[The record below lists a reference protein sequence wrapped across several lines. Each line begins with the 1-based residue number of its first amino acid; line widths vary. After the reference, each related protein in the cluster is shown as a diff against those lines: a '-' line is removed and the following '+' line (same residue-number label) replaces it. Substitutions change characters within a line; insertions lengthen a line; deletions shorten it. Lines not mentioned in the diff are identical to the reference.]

1 MNKIVEARSTKYEV
15 RNTKYGM
22 RNMRTAVSFL
32 LSPISYLLLFLPFLF
47 SCNIYK
53 FNEATVPVNVKTIKI
68 SFIENRARY
77 VNPQLSPQLTDRFQ
91 TKVVNQTKLTR
102 TNSDDA
108 HYQVS
113 GYISD
118 YSVST
123 SGISNQ
129 QAATQRLTVTVHL
142 TLKDIVNDKTE
153 EFDVSRNFDFSARL
167 SLQQAESSLNEEIVR
182 NLSDEIFNRVFAK
195 QW

>member
-1 MNKIVEARSTKYEV
+1 MILMNKLRSTKYEI
-15 RNTKYGM
+15 
-22 RNMRTAVSFL
+22 RNMKLEMRSMRSLISSL
-32 LSPISYLLLFLPFLF
+32 LSPISCLFLFLPFLF
-47 SCNIYK
+47 SCKIYK
-53 FNEATVPVNVKTIKI
+53 FNEATIPANIKTIKI
-68 SFIENRARY
+68 AFIENRARY

-91 TKVVNQTKLTR
+91 TKVVNQTRLTR

-129 QAATQRLTVTVHL
+129 QAATQRLTVSVHL
-142 TLKDIVNDKTE
+142 TLRDLVNDKTE

-167 SLQQAESSLNEEIVR
+167 SLQQAESTLNEEIVR
-182 NLSDEIFNRVFAK
+182 NLSDEIFNRIFSK
-195 QW
+195 W

>member
-1 MNKIVEARSTKYEV
+1 MRSP
-15 RNTKYGM
+15 
-22 RNMRTAVSFL
+22 VSYL
-32 LSPISYLLLFLPFLF
+32 LSPVSCLLVLLPLLF
-47 SCNIYK
+47 SCKIYK
-53 FNEATVPVNVKTIKI
+53 FNEATIPANIKTIKI

-91 TKVVNQTKLTR
+91 TKIVNQTRLTR

-142 TLKDIVNDKTE
+142 TLRDIVNDKTE

-167 SLQQAESSLNEEIVR
+167 SLQEAESRLNEEIVR
-182 NLSDEIFNRVFAK
+182 NLSEEIFNRIFSK
-195 QW
+195 W